1 MSRTSANNR
10 LAHLLAHLTLTR
22 YVSKLTFL
30 SLAFF
35 FFIELNWLGSHQ
47 FDGSVAGYQLS
58 SVSLLDL
65 RFKVKIDFSKCSG
78 FQSIFYGQIHRL
90 GQLVDRI
97 NLIDSSVSYNHST
110 SFIAEMYN
118 NGHFQNDKFIFDGF
132 ILVCC
137 VFARLCNSL
146 RKLSS
151 RVFNSGRESDLKL
164 GQSSPIQANEDES
177 GNLLEIWRNLERIF
191 ANSGKIFENY
201 EMWNSQRRGP
211 TSLTSKQ
218 QLSFLRIWNSFN
230 QAEKRKTTHRMA
242 FMSFW
247 IELKRVDFRGSS
259 KKKSGCRFE
268 PIQMGAVGS
277 RGFHVVFTLPFSFN
291 PHVFHTWNQS
301 DRKKTSSTPN

>member
-1 MSRTSANNR
+1 M
-10 LAHLLAHLTLTR
+10 
-22 YVSKLTFL
+22 
-30 SLAFF
+30 
-35 FFIELNWLGSHQ
+35 GSHQ

-132 ILVCC
+132 ILGVCC

-146 RKLSS
+146 RKVSS
-151 RVFNSGRESDLKL
+151 SVFNSGRESDLKL

-191 ANSGKIFENY
+191 ANSGKIFENHK
-201 EMWNSQRRGP
+201 MWNSQRRGP

-259 KKKSGCRFE
+259 KKKKKWMQVWTDSNGRRGFTWF
-268 PIQMGAVGS
+268 S
-277 RGFHVVFTLPFSFN
+277 RGFHASVFF
-291 PHVFHTWNQS
+291 
-301 DRKKTSSTPN
+301 